1 MLQNIR
7 DNAQGLIAKF
17 LVAFIAIG
25 FVFFGVDFLGVTK
38 TPPKAEVNGIE
49 ITDAEFRAAME
60 RQKAQIA
67 ARMGSAFDPEQFQDD
82 QLAKPVLE
90 SLVQQAL
97 LSNVA
102 ESMGLAAPKNL
113 IDAMILQ
120 ETVFQ
125 ENGVFS
131 ENRFRSILANAGMTP
146 ASYRSALAS
155 DIRQQHLLSGI
166 ALSEF
171 SDKAHLGTLVQL
183 LRQERDVRYITLSQD
198 AFLQGITLT
207 NEELLSYYE
216 QHPNDFFSDEEVS
229 IEYVEMKKSDFYP
242 EIPETQIRARYE
254 QEYADY
260 QGSKEYHAAHI
271 LLEINEGTSLEQAT
285 QKLETLRE
293 RMAAGESFEALAASY
308 SQDPS
313 SARSGGDVGY
323 SAGDVFPEAFEQALQ
338 SLQVGQVSAP
348 VVTESGVHL
357 VKLLDTRAKAAPEY
371 VEVRDRLELA
381 LQQQAAENTFVEKID
396 ELADQTFTAPDLV
409 SAAGI
414 LGLAV
419 QKADLKKNT
428 LQQGPL
434 ANALVRAAAFNPEL
448 IGSGNNSQVL
458 ELDDGRVMVI
468 RVTAHRPAALM
479 PFDQVQ
485 EEVRAQAVIA
495 KANEQMQTTAAKL
508 RDQLLAGGDVET
520 VALAAGYPWQVQLAA
535 NRFDGKLPPAIQAKA
550 FSVPAPA
557 GSQRI
562 VEIVDA
568 SIREVVVM
576 EVSGIR
582 DGSLDRMPAMEAS
595 GLQQFAASEQAQV
608 LLSLWRDKLKQ
619 DADIQYH

>member
-49 ITDAEFRAAME
+49 ITDAEFRAALE

-131 ENRFRSILANAGMTP
+131 ENRFRNILANAGMTP

-155 DIRQQHLLSGI
+155 DIRQQHLLSGV

-271 LLEINEGTSLEQAT
+271 LLETNEGTSVEQAT

-396 ELADQTFTAPDLV
+396 ELADQTFTAPDLA

-414 LGLAV
+414 LGLTV

-468 RVTAHRPAALM
+468 RVTAHRPAALI

-485 EEVRAQAVIA
+485 EDVRAQAVIA
-495 KANEQMQTTAAKL
+495 KANEQMQATAAKL

-550 FSVPAPA
+550 FAVPAPA

-562 VEIVDA
+562 IEIVDA